1 MKFWDGLK
9 FEFEKLFK
17 KPLKV
22 GIITT
27 NYPDKKNNRGD
38 AIHAFYLAEG
48 LARSG
53 CEVHVFT
60 RGEKIKTKKEYL
72 GEGLLTVHRIK
83 TNFEFP
89 VKDQL
94 IKKKMS
100 YFLFDNQVMSEIL
113 KENNNGRFDIIHSHA
128 WVTAGAFLSKLMN
141 NIRWI
146 HTFHALEKERL
157 KFLTKEEKRYQNI
170 NKWMESTI
178 SYADALICVSEAV
191 RKPLLKNYPIKENR
205 TFVVPNGVDFDL
217 FNDGEKNK
225 TNKVLCVTR
234 LALEKGVDFL
244 PQIIREVF
252 EKNSEVVFELVAEAK
267 NYSETL
273 EKTISELK
281 AIEKEYPKQFIWH
294 KDVLNRNELSNLYRQ
309 AKVYI
314 QPSRYESFGMAVLD
328 AMAAECAVIASNRG
342 GLPSVVGN
350 AGITIPL
357 NTRIF
362 VKKILQLLSEYRW
375 ETVIKKTLDIYKLVS
390 KKKTGTEPSDGGGAI
405 TQLEEIT
412 NREGKLKRIL
422 FICKYNRFRSKVAE
436 AYLKK
441 ISKKK
446 IEVNSVGIVGEGT
459 PPDKLQSKTSESMG
473 VIIGGTSKNIK
484 SVNLKGYDKIIVV
497 ADDVPK
503 NLFNGLQ
510 NVSFW
515 NIPDEKNGNVRRI
528 EKTIELIKTKIDF
541 LEREI

>member
-234 LALEKGVDFL
+234 LA
-244 PQIIREVF
+244 
-252 EKNSEVVFELVAEAK
+252 
-267 NYSETL
+267 
-273 EKTISELK
+273 
-281 AIEKEYPKQFIWH
+281 
-294 KDVLNRNELSNLYRQ
+294 
-309 AKVYI
+309 
-314 QPSRYESFGMAVLD
+314 
-328 AMAAECAVIASNRG
+328 AECAVIASNRG

-362 VKKILQLLSEYRW
+362 VKKILQLLSDYRLRERYVRRGIEKAGEYRW